1 MPCDNAQRY
10 KDLLKIYKEH
20 SSQLQTHASECL
32 LEISTRPLK
41 LDMANAKLFFF
52 WYSFL
57 PFLSCPKWFPSF
69 ALPVSVHILS
79 SIQCPSHK
87 NIVNFSSGFSPCSSN
102 PSLHHHSLVQATF
115 VSPWDTA
122 SHRSPSFHSCQHCNP
137 ARVISFKH
145 EPDGMSKN
153 FHSKT
158 FNSKMKTDQNWTF
171 NSSSTVKGRNHQS
184 HLKGVHTTAWCPRFC
199 ATGHLYITSHWWPI
213 GLMLVGLIWL

>member
-145 EPDGMSKN
+145 EPDRFTVQDSFPYTELHQLPAMGPQCYKPALVCLP
-153 FHSKT
+153 HPALCP
-158 FNSKMKTDQNWTF
+158 
-171 NSSSTVKGRNHQS
+171 SSLRLLLRCVFAINH
-184 HLKGVHTTAWCPRFC
+184 W
-199 ATGHLYITSHWWPI
+199 
-213 GLMLVGLIWL
+213 

>member
-32 LEISTRPLK
+32 LEISPRPLK

-115 VSPWDTA
+115 ISPWGTA
-122 SHRSPSFHSCQHCNP
+122 FHGSPSFHSRQHCNP
-137 ARVISFKH
+137 ARELWSILYSSL
-145 EPDGMSKN
+145 DGKGIWGEIIHV
-153 FHSKT
+153 FVWLRHSA
-158 FNSKMKTDQNWTF
+158 
-171 NSSSTVKGRNHQS
+171 VHQKLS
-184 HLKGVHTTAWCPRFC
+184 QHC
-199 ATGHLYITSHWWPI
+199 
-213 GLMLVGLIWL
+213 